1 MNKENRN
8 SDNSIVLLHGY
19 GETSEIWNRLLPCGC
34 GIKKINLA
42 QTFDTPHSI
51 TLKDIASTIAG
62 ELDGTQITLIAKSM
76 GGYIA
81 LEMMSLA
88 PDRIKEAIIISSH
101 PLADSATKRKARDR
115 EMALINSG
123 RAHLLGHTFT
133 SGDEPAVRN
142 LKLKMWN
149 NWSSRALVNATSA
162 MAQRR
167 DTTEILISTKIKT
180 TFILGEDDSSIDK
193 APILELAATNPCISV
208 VIVDGAGHWLLH
220 EKPEFISTII
230 NRCL

>member
-1 MNKENRN
+1 MNKEILY
-8 SDNSIVLLHGY
+8 SDKSIVLLHGY
-19 GETSEIWNRLLPCGC
+19 GETPEIWNRIIPNGPA
-34 GIKKINLA
+34 IKNVNLA
-42 QTFDTPHSI
+42 KTFDTPHSI
-51 TLKDIASTIAG
+51 TLRDVASTITD
-62 ELDGTQITLIAKSM
+62 ELTASHITLIAKSM

-81 LEMMSLA
+81 LEMMNLA
-88 PDRIKEAIIISSH
+88 PDKIKEAIIISSH
-101 PLADSATKRKARDR
+101 PLADSATKHKSRAR
-115 EMALINSG
+115 EIALINSG
-123 RAHLLGHTFT
+123 RAHLLGQTFT
-133 SGDEPAVRN
+133 SGDGQEVRN

-167 DTTEILISTKIKT
+167 DTTDILNSTKIKT

-220 EKPEFISTII
+220 EKPEFIRDRKSVV
-230 NRCL
+230 